1 MYYYTDADF
10 NLFQNAVSIAK
21 ITVIGCLMQRKSCP
35 QYIYIN
41 FVIRNTAMF
50 VSVYKEPSSDK
61 KTAVFLCSL
70 SICNQCTNSVD
81 VVCL

>member
-1 MYYYTDADF
+1 M
-10 NLFQNAVSIAK
+10 VS
-21 ITVIGCLMQRKSCP
+21 TV
-35 QYIYIN
+35 YIYIN

-50 VSVYKEPSSDK
+50 VSVYKEPSSDN

-81 VVCL
+81 VVCLWTTCIYRIPKLFCALIYITEQANKIR